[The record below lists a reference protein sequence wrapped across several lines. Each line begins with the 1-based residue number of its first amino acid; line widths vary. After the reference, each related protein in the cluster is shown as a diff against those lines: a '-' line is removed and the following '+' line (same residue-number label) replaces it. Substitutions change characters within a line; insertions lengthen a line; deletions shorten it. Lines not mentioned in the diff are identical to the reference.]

1 MNDVTPQLAAD
12 GAHESRGHKETSAL
26 FCKVLSSLEASCL
39 LVEEKL

>member
-26 FCKVLSSLEASCL
+26 FCTVLSCLEASWL